1 MVTRGPAARKAVNA
15 LFPVLVEREPTSP
28 SASSQIN
35 NSGSSIMFK
44 KILAAMAM
52 LVAVASFA
60 AVDVNKGTAADLDGI
75 KGVGPSMSKRILDA
89 RKEGEFKDWPDFMQ
103 RIKGVKEKKA
113 AKLSAEGLTVNGQAF
128 AGQVSAAAP
137 AKAAKAETAAKPVK
151 AAAADAK
158 PAAKP

>member
-1 MVTRGPAARKAVNA
+1 
-15 LFPVLVEREPTSP
+15 
-28 SASSQIN
+28 
-35 NSGSSIMFK
+35 MFK

-75 KGVGPSMSKRILDA
+75 KGVGPAMSKRILDA

-113 AKLSAEGLTVNGQAF
+113 AKLSGEGLTVNGQAF
-128 AGQVSAAAP
+128 AGQTSAP
-137 AKAAKAETAAKPVK
+137 AAAKADKPVKPVK
-151 AAAADAK
+151 AAAADTK